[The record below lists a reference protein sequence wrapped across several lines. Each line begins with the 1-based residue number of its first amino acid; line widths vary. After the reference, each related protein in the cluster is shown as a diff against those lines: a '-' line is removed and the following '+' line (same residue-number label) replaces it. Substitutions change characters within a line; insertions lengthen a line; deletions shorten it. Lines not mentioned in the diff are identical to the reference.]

1 MNVPVAVPPPVARHG
16 GPAARLVGK
25 RDTVAVTSYRDELD
39 WAYHGEVIG
48 EAMFATMAE
57 AAGDPRRAA
66 QLGLLALIERQ
77 TKEQLAPLLE
87 REGIVRRDEPYEAK
101 GRALGERA
109 NRPNWDWERFL
120 RTFEP
125 TTQPALVRY
134 RSMRDQLAPA
144 GDADQMRS
152 LVMHEEVLQAF
163 ADALL
168 GGAQDP
174 ARRLLGALEGE
185 HRAQADKLLGALAD

>member
-1 MNVPVAVPPPVARHG
+1 MNVPVAGPGRVARSCL
-16 GPAARLVGK
+16 PAARRVRK

-48 EAMFATMAE
+48 EAMFGAMAE

-66 QLGLLALIERQ
+66 QMGLLALIERQ

-87 REGIVRRDEPYEAK
+87 RDGIVRHDEPYEAK

-109 NRPNWDWERFL
+109 NRPSWDWERFL

-134 RSMRDQLAPA
+134 RWMRDELAPE
-144 GDADQMRS
+144 GDAQQMRS
-152 LVMHEEVLQAF
+152 LVAHEEVLQAF

-168 GGAQDP
+168 GGELDP
-174 ARRLLGALEGE
+174 ARGLVAALEGE
-185 HRAQADKLLGALAD
+185 HRAEADKLLGGLAD